1 MCLFLWGFLSLWYS
15 GLCFLL
21 GSGTRIIKKCGRK
34 KSEILDDLINISPIH
49 SLCVAFCFFLL
60 VFSLGFMFAYLL
72 SLGSSFVKR
81 LADLGRSPVR
91 GFFGLFNDMGLFWGC
106 LSGFLRLL
114 LRCQSWLVLDFAA
127 ISGVYL

>member
-1 MCLFLWGFLSLWYS
+1 MVLLCVFSCGFYLYGTV

-21 GSGTRIIKKCGRK
+21 GSGTRIIKKVWEK

-81 LADLGRSPVR
+81 LADLGGHRCAD
-91 GFFGLFNDMGLFWGC
+91 FLGC
-106 LSGFLRLL
+106 LTIWGSSGGACQVFCVFCYGVKVGLYLTL
-114 LRCQSWLVLDFAA
+114 LR
-127 ISGVYL
+127 